1 MEAPRNQ
8 LVGKLIEHPVV
19 GHPGEVPAKT
29 LLRQHTAY
37 CLHAVGILLGML
49 NPPTRMKPILQRQ
62 YRFAITAIELSTKFP
77 VAEPEQLL
85 PPLWYSRAT

>member
-1 MEAPRNQ
+1 
-8 LVGKLIEHPVV
+8 
-19 GHPGEVPAKT
+19 
-29 LLRQHTAY
+29 
-37 CLHAVGILLGML
+37 LHAVGILLGML